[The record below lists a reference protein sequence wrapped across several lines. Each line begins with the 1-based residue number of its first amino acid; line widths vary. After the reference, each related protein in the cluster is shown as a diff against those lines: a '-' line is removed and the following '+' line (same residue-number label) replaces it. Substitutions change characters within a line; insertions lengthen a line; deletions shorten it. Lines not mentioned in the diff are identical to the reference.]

1 MRKCGIGLLLTVFW
15 AAYAAGAAAQ
25 AGGRAAQGAEEQSAT
40 PQYKIGVVDMQFVVA
55 EYDKR
60 KQRYQELQAEVDRL
74 QKEIDRMSEQ
84 IEKAKQDFE
93 ARRATMTPEER
104 LELKNKIDADYVV
117 YQSELA
123 RRQRLIDNQ
132 EEQVLI
138 EVLKDVEGV
147 LAQLAAEE
155 NYHLILNGRAGPRGA
170 VLYHSPTIDITSKVL
185 ALLNKRAQ

>member
-1 MRKCGIGLLLTVFW
+1 MRKYGIGLLLTAFV
-15 AAYAAGAAAQ
+15 AAYAADVAAQ
-25 AGGRAAQGAEEQSAT
+25 AGGKTASAETDKAGAT
-40 PQYKIGVVDMQFVVA
+40 QYKIGVVDMQFVVA

-74 QKEIDRMSEQ
+74 QTEIDRMSQE

>member
-1 MRKCGIGLLLTVFW
+1 MRKYGIRLLLAVFM
-15 AAYAAGAAAQ
+15 AGYAGAVMAQ
-25 AGGRAAQGAEEQSAT
+25 AGGRAAQGTAEQSAA
-40 PQYKIGVVDMQFVVA
+40 PQYKIGVVDMQFVLA

-74 QKEIDRMSEQ
+74 QKEIDRMSEE
-84 IEKAKQDFE
+84 IERAKQDFE

-147 LAQLAAEE
+147 LTQLAAEE
-155 NYHLILNGRAGPRGA
+155 HYHLILNGRAGPRGA